1 MSGGTEANSSGRVT
15 TQQFF
20 EALLNTN
27 EKIAASDKRQSA
39 ERAEME
45 VRLMNKW
52 NGVPTQVQN
61 NKEEIATLR
70 RRSDIVD
77 TIEGLIGV
85 AVAIF
90 FGMRK

>member
-1 MSGGTEANSSGRVT
+1 MSGGTDANNKGGVT
-15 TQQFF
+15 TEKFF
-20 EALLNTN
+20 EALLDTN
-27 EKIAASDKRQSA
+27 AKIAASDKKQSE

-77 TIEGLIGV
+77 TIEGLIGI
-85 AVAIF
+85 ALAIF
-90 FGMRK
+90 FGTRK

>member
-1 MSGGTEANSSGRVT
+1 MPGGEANNGGRVT
-15 TQQFF
+15 TQQFYQ
-20 EALLNTN
+20 ALLDTN
-27 EKIAASDKRQSA
+27 AKIAASDKKQSE

-52 NGVPTQVQN
+52 SGVPTQVQN

-77 TIEGLIGV
+77 TIEGLIGI

-90 FGMRK
+90 FGTRK